1 MPSWLILYAT
11 TPVDGLSAAALER
24 ELRRADW
31 WTLTEAEGFDAAVAG
46 TLDPRFVETGPDGA
60 FDGVVQYAQG
70 RRPIVLHHWASPEDV
85 AEVRVEALEREPPG
99 EARRYVEGAVEVV
112 GLEMGWSAYDNG
124 GIVVAWEIAR
134 LLVRHC
140 NGTAAVQDDD
150 DRWYVLDGWVWRQL

>member
-31 WTLTEAEGFDAAVAG
+31 WTLTEAEGFDEAVAG

-70 RRPIVLHHWASPEDV
+70 RRPIVLHHWASRRPLPD
-85 AEVRVEALEREPPG
+85 RVTG
-99 EARRYVEGAVEVV
+99 
-112 GLEMGWSAYDNG
+112 
-124 GIVVAWEIAR
+124 
-134 LLVRHC
+134 
-140 NGTAAVQDDD
+140 
-150 DRWYVLDGWVWRQL
+150 